1 MLIFQNK
8 LIRNLLG
15 GALGGLVAWILSE
28 PVFAF
33 AYDPMR
39 IRTIEQM
46 LVFDAMWAVPIGLAL
61 GLVLGAAE
69 GLSLRSLALT
79 VRGALIGMFIGLVGG
94 TIGVVIAELV
104 FQQVQWCC
112 FIGRGIGWSIF
123 GLFLGTSEGI
133 RRFSLL
139 GARNA
144 AIGGAIGGFI
154 GGVLFDLVAIPFMIL
169 SFTSGGRETGT
180 FSRGIALIVL
190 GACIGILIALVER
203 ALAEGA
209 LRVIAGRQEGREI
222 LLDKPR
228 ITFGHD
234 ERNDVYMSDMG
245 IAPRHAE
252 IRAEGGGYAIV
263 PLNGT
268 VLVNHAQVTHNAL
281 QPGDEIQIGAA
292 QMRYRARKRGAGV
305 SQPVASLPRAPK
317 DLSGFRNLTG
327 LERLCPRCAHANR
340 ACAKFCSR
348 CGQAL

>member
-1 MLIFQNK
+1 MFQNK

-15 GALGGLVAWILSE
+15 GAIGGFLAWILSE
-28 PVFAF
+28 PIALATLRPTADIGEVLFH
-33 AYDPMR
+33 
-39 IRTIEQM
+39 
-46 LVFDAMWAVPIGLAL
+46 DALWAAPIGLTL
-61 GLVLGAAE
+61 GLVLGVAE
-69 GLSLRSLALT
+69 GISLRSMQLT
-79 VRGALIGMFIGLVGG
+79 LRGGIIGAMIGLVGG
-94 TIGVVIAELV
+94 TIGVVIAEIV

-112 FIGRGIGWSIF
+112 FVGRGIGWSIF
-123 GLFLGTSEGI
+123 GLFLGLAEGI

-180 FSRGIALIVL
+180 FSRFIALIVL

-234 ERNDVYMSDMG
+234 ERNDVYMSDAG

-263 PLNGT
+263 PVNGT
-268 VLVNHAQVTHNAL
+268 VLVNQAQVTHHTL

-292 QMRYRARKRGAGV
+292 QMRYRARKRGAEV
-305 SQPVASLPRAPK
+305 SQPVASLPRAPVPP
-317 DLSGFRNLTG
+317 SSPRPQPREQTAF
-327 LERLCPRCAHANR
+327 CPRCAHANR
-340 ACAKFCSR
+340 AGAKFCAR